1 MDLSSIKLN
10 DTVYSLKDTSAR
22 QQIATAQ
29 TDISNRYTKTE
40 VNDKLLEKANSTHS
54 HAISDITNLQ
64 STLDNKAGRIG
75 GTKRYYV
82 GRLTDTSTYYKVLTI
97 SCVDVQTVYAQ
108 FTIHGIEHAL
118 EIRGGVEL
126 RYSSSTSVDMY
137 VTMYSAVFSTS
148 TCDLCYKK
156 ISSGEYEIYIKP
168 NGWVGAV
175 DCYIDN
181 AVAIQNTSLDN
192 YITWDGLNRISTAS
206 GTTTDATDMTT
217 VTKA

>member
-1 MDLSSIKLN
+1 MDIYGYKNLRTG
-10 DTVYSLKDTSAR
+10 DTYKFGDKQLRDK
-22 QQIATAQ
+22 IG
-29 TDISNRYTKTE
+29 TE
-40 VNDKLLEKANSTHS
+40 YYPKAEVDDKLSGKASSTHS

-126 RYSSSTSVDMY
+126 RYSSSTNVDMY
-137 VTMYSAVFSTS
+137 VTMYSSVFSTS

-156 ISSGEYEIYIKP
+156 ISTGEYEIYIKP
-168 NGWVGAV
+168 NGWIGAV